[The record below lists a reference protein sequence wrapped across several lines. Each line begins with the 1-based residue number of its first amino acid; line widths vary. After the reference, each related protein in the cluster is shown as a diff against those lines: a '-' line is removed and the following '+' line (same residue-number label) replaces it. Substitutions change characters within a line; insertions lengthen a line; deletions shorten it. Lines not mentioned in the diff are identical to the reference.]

1 VYIASTVLAQDHFS
15 SDPYD
20 IVARHI
26 HDPILLVL
34 CTEVPDIR
42 SASWP
47 ARNSD
52 ISERLE
58 GKSVQVVSRKPHS
71 AKARSPVP
79 HHPTSFVG
87 VGFTHKV
94 LCDFLKIRLIL
105 GLYHVD
111 CTRIG

>member
-1 VYIASTVLAQDHFS
+1 MVRIQEKKRLTVLAQDHFS

-71 AKARSPVP
+71 AKAPGGSVP
-79 HHPTSFVG
+79 HLPTSFIDVR
-87 VGFTHKV
+87 FTHNTLWDLLVIK
-94 LCDFLKIRLIL
+94 DR
-105 GLYHVD
+105 
-111 CTRIG
+111 